1 MRGGEWQALQVAMS
15 VPDSRRFC
23 PSQPEIRMARHLLA
37 LAALVAVTLPG
48 AALAGHGKAGLWS
61 VSSTTQMNM
70 TMPGMGAGDRAMA
83 MPATSHTTQ
92 MCMSQEEVD
101 SSAPPHID
109 QAGTGCTTKLL
120 SATATSMKAA
130 MTCNG
135 RLKGSGQ
142 MQITYRGAE
151 HYQGTYD
158 FKGQVEGNATAM
170 TTRFKGDWV
179 KADCGAIKP
188 YKLRTQ

>member
-1 MRGGEWQALQVAMS
+1 
-15 VPDSRRFC
+15 
-23 PSQPEIRMARHLLA
+23 MARSF
-37 LAALVAVTLPG
+37 LAAAAVAAVMLPG
-48 AALAGHGKAGLWS
+48 AALAGHGKAGLWK
-61 VSSTTQMNM
+61 VSSE
-70 TMPGMGAGDRAMA
+70 TMLDMA
-83 MPATSHTTQ
+83 MPKGMEKAAQMPATRHTTH

-101 SSAPPHID
+101 SGAPPHID
-109 QAGTGCTTKLL
+109 QAGTGCTTRLL
-120 SATATSMKAA
+120 SATATGMTAA

-151 HYQGTYD
+151 HYQGKYD

-170 TTRFKGDWV
+170 TTRFKGDWI
-179 KADCGAIKP
+179 KTDCGAIKP

>member
-1 MRGGEWQALQVAMS
+1 MTRS
-15 VPDSRRFC
+15 F
-23 PSQPEIRMARHLLA
+23 
-37 LAALVAVTLPG
+37 LAAAAVAAVMLPG
-48 AALAGHGKAGLWS
+48 AALAGHGKAGLWT
-61 VSSTTQMNM
+61 VSSE
-70 TMPGMGAGDRAMA
+70 TMLDMA
-83 MPATSHTTQ
+83 MPQGMEKAMRMPSTRHTTQ

-101 SSAPPHID
+101 SSAPPHIAE
-109 QAGTGCTTKLL
+109 AGTGCTTRLL
-120 SATATSMKAA
+120 SATATGMKAA
-130 MTCNG
+130 MTCSG

-142 MQITYRGAE
+142 MEISYRGAE

-179 KADCGAIKP
+179 KADCGTIKP